1 MVGHPTGAN
10 LAVLDDRAVTPEFP
24 WSRLLIM
31 DRTSRGAFAQPRSR
45 TLPRSTGI
53 DHPLPQRFI
62 AIPQESDKGRPDPH
76 VTDTVPRSAL

>member
-10 LAVLDDRAVTPEFP
+10 LAGLDDRVVTPEFP

-45 TLPRSTGI
+45 TLP
-53 DHPLPQRFI
+53 
-62 AIPQESDKGRPDPH
+62 
-76 VTDTVPRSAL
+76 